1 VGSSRTPS
9 PSPPA
14 VDGPPEDDWRR
25 RLPRSRGARRSLAL
39 GVAVAVLVAAGTALL
54 LARVGDL
61 EAAGQRLEHA
71 DAGLVA
77 LAAGFEALSFAGYVV
92 LLRIVCR
99 PAAPRISWRASLQIT
114 LAGVVATRLVTAGG
128 AGGIA
133 LTAWALRGAGL
144 DGRTAAARLGA
155 FLVLL
160 YSVYFLALGLDGTGL
175 ATHALGRGAP
185 TGLALTG
192 AAAGALVVGLTLAA
206 LLMPGDIERRARRAA
221 ESGGR
226 LERFGR
232 WLAPAPAVTREAV
245 ALALGIARRRPAAL
259 LAALV
264 WWGFDIAVLWST
276 FEMFGAPPAISVLV
290 LCYFLGQI
298 AQVIPVPGGVGVV
311 EGGMIATFAACRVPV
326 ALALV
331 AVLSYKAI
339 STWLPVAPGALAY
352 IQLRRTVAAW
362 RAGG

>member
-1 VGSSRTPS
+1 MGSSRTPS
-9 PSPPA
+9 SSPPA
-14 VDGPPEDDWRR
+14 VAGPPEDDWRH
-25 RLPRSRGARRSLAL
+25 RLPGTRGARRRLVL
-39 GVAVAVLVAAGTALL
+39 GVAAAALVAAGSTLL
-54 LARVGDL
+54 LARLGDL

-71 DAGLVA
+71 DTGLVA
-77 LAAGFEALSFAGYVV
+77 LAVGFEALSFAGYVV

-99 PAAPRISWRASLQIT
+99 PATPRISWRESLQIT

-144 DGRTAAARLGA
+144 DGRTAAARLAA
-155 FLVLL
+155 FMVVV
-160 YSVYFLALGLDGTGL
+160 YSVYFLALAVDGAGL
-175 ATHALGRGAP
+175 ATHLVGQGAP

-192 AAAGALVVGLTLAA
+192 GAVGAVVVVLALAA
-206 LLMPGDIERRARRAA
+206 LLMPGDLERRARRAA
-221 ESGGR
+221 ETGGR
-226 LERFGR
+226 LERLGR

-245 ALALGIARRRPAAL
+245 ALALGIVRRRPAAL
-259 LAALV
+259 LAALA

-331 AVLSYKAI
+331 AVLTYKAI

-352 IQLRRTVAAW
+352 LRLRHTVAAW
-362 RAGG
+362 RAGD